1 MIEFVPRSDPQVR
14 RLLVNRED
22 VFQDYTEAKFASAFE
37 EFFETEDVAHIL
49 DSERVLYMM
58 RKKST

>member
-1 MIEFVPRSDPQVR
+1 
-14 RLLVNRED
+14 LLVNRED